1 MKNRE
6 ITIPSGRF
14 TSLATSAYMNTAVTS
29 PKAIAGNLEPPRQAE
44 SVTAKAAEDIIA
56 STPVA

>member
-1 MKNRE
+1 MFQMFEQMLYQKPVN
-6 ITIPSGRF
+6 
-14 TSLATSAYMNTAVTS
+14 LAVTT